1 MGYTSI
7 AVVNMLNQYILHT
20 ALLTDLNKP
29 NGKLCKYK
37 RPLNSV
43 LEDIVINGLD
53 LIKDDID
60 ETVLNVNI
68 YVPNLEIPNSTD
80 RSQPNN
86 KRMLYL
92 SQLGN
97 EAFQNG
103 EEIWDEADEYC
114 FRYQQDTVMVD
125 DNNQH
130 YINFRIEFYSTN

>member
-114 FRYQQDTVMVD
+114 FRYQQDTVMED